1 MENLESIG
9 SFCSGRMRRC
19 SWPVSAGGGGA
30 GKWIRRLAS
39 ASLTRIQVITHANK
53 NGEILSRG
61 RILNLEI
68 VRVNP
73 VIEEH
78 NRTADLT
85 VELLL
90 SAFGKKIL

>member
-1 MENLESIG
+1 
-9 SFCSGRMRRC
+9 MRRC